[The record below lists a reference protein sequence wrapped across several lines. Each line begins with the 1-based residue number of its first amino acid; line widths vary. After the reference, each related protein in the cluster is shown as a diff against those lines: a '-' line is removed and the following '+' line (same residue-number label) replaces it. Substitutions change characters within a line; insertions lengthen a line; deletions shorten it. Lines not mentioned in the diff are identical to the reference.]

1 MTPICGIS
9 LLLGTSQIS
18 VASQDT
24 RTNPSILCVF
34 AIVLLIRHYSMKRT
48 IVKEGRENSDSET
61 PSGAVTPTITEADGE
76 RSDTPQ
82 AIDEKRKRS
91 VSDLEKGLNGNE
103 DGTVDV
109 KDEKDDTG
117 KGYVKKN

>member
-1 MTPICGIS
+1 
-9 LLLGTSQIS
+9 
-18 VASQDT
+18 
-24 RTNPSILCVF
+24 
-34 AIVLLIRHYSMKRT
+34 MKRT